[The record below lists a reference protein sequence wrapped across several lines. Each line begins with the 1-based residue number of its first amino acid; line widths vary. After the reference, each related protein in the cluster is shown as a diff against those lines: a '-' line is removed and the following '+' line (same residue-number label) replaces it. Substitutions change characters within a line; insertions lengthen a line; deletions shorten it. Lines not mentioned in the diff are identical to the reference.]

1 MKRLVIGTLLAIL
14 LLFVSACSENHTF
27 RVTHWGMSV
36 EEVRQTESLELTDAN
51 EVSPQ
56 TLIYAYPTTG
66 SGESEVMY
74 IFPDEFNQTL
84 NAAAYWY
91 RLEPL
96 EERTILLQN
105 LRMDLSESY
114 GPPHSFENSH
124 FKGYTW
130 EDEQTVLRL
139 YDDIGAGAVVELYYS
154 KDYLEF
160 ML

>member
-114 GPPHSFENSH
+114 GPPIPS
-124 FKGYTW
+124 KTA
-130 EDEQTVLRL
+130 
-139 YDDIGAGAVVELYYS
+139 IS
-154 KDYLEF
+154 KDIHGRMNRLCFGYMMTLV
-160 ML
+160 LVQLWSYITVKTI